1 MFDFDDDEALFRHF
15 GVDFVIIRYNLFS
28 CLVDISFPGV
38 SASTGASDSAGLF
51 GFASIRRRPE
61 LDADADELFA
71 VSGSN
76 SNPEVFLVNVLL
88 CAAAVF
94 VIALL
99 HMVSCRLAS
108 GPHSKFTPQTC
119 CIIS

>member
-38 SASTGASDSAGLF
+38 SASTGASDLAGLF

-61 LDADADELFA
+61 LDADDNLFA
-71 VSGSN
+71 VAGSN
-76 SNPEVFLVNVLL
+76 LDTTSLEVFLVNVLL

-119 CIIS
+119 